1 MPTDPLA
8 DLAPRDA
15 VPRFKSAAPL
25 VELGLG
31 PEEGFVLSRIDGS
44 SRLGDLLNLVPFP
57 PERTVEILRR
67 LWIAGAIEITG
78 YTPPVVASKPA
89 LPTVS
94 STSTAATELVAAVVL
109 SGVDLTLEQ
118 LQTIDRFYDAVQ
130 SRDAFELLGI
140 ARTADKKDVKRAY
153 FRLSKDFHPD
163 RFFGKNLGPYSTRLT
178 QIFQALKS
186 SFELLSD
193 DARRAAYLDSLGG

>member
-1 MPTDPLA
+1 MATDPLA

-57 PERTVEILRR
+57 PERTIEILRR
-67 LWIAGAIEITG
+67 LWIAGAIEIPG
-78 YTPPVVASKPA
+78 HVPPVLAKKPA
-89 LPTVS
+89 LTPVP
-94 STSTAATELVAAVVL
+94 STPATELVAAVVL

-118 LQTIDRFYDAVQ
+118 LQTIDRFYDAVH

-140 ARTADKKDVKRAY
+140 PRTADKKDVKRAY
-153 FRLSKDFHPD
+153 FKLSKDFHPD
-163 RFFGKNLGPYSTRLT
+163 RFFGKKLGPYSTRLT